1 MNWDGDL
8 IIIATTV
15 VTLAMGVPLVRA
27 LVRRLDAPR
36 QRDPIGS
43 SAVLERLAAIEQAV
57 ESIAVEVER
66 ISENQRFT
74 TRVLANREP
83 ARPAAPALELPAER

>member
-1 MNWDGDL
+1 MHWDGDL
-8 IIIATTV
+8 LIIAMSV

-27 LVRRLDAPR
+27 FIRRLDAPH

-43 SAVLERLAAIEQAV
+43 AAVLERLAAIEHAV

-74 TRVLANREP
+74 TRVLAGRD
-83 ARPAAPALELPAER
+83 ARLPGPALEVPAER